1 MASNEEGN
9 LYVDITEL
17 RMDQVILL
25 ISPVLLRF
33 DAWAIS
39 YQWQIWIKMLTIQFS
54 FKSCLFVFKLDL
66 LLE

>member
-17 RMDQVILL
+17 RMDQVIVL
-25 ISPVLLRF
+25 ISMPVLVRF

-39 YQWQIWIKMLTIQFS
+39 YLSGFHPNLSNKILIFYA
-54 FKSCLFVFKLDL
+54 
-66 LLE
+66 